1 MSTNPYECYEA
12 IIEQLKKVLR
22 ETEDF
27 LRKHYENT
35 KDDGIKTVYETLA
48 NLDVIDPPIA
58 IGLIDI
64 LAVLHA
70 QSIQKGD
77 AELLSRTSEALAF
90 VELYLVV
97 TLALADDELKETL
110 RCIMSM
116 DNKIAHKA
124 PFMQISIR

>member
-1 MSTNPYECYEA
+1 MSANPYECYEA

-110 RCIMSM
+110 RYIMSM